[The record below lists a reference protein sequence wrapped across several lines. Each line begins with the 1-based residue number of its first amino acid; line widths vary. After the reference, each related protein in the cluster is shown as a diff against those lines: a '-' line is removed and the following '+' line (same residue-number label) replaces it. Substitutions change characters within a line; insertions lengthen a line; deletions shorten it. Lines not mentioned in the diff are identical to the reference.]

1 MPVQQLVAGVHHFR
15 SQVFKEQRE
24 LFERLGSGQTP
35 DTLFITCSD
44 SRVDPNLIT
53 QTVPGQMFILR
64 NAGNILPPYGASNGG
79 ETAAVE
85 FAIRA
90 LDVKDI
96 IICGH
101 SQCGA
106 MKGLLNP
113 ELLAELPDTT
123 KWLKFA
129 ETTRQIVRSKY
140 QHLRGDELLSVTIEE
155 NVLSQIENLQTHP
168 AVAVGLMRGTLKLH
182 AWHYEIETG
191 EIYAYDIESGQ
202 FRPLGMI
209 KDFKNFAHPAP
220 PVLAEKRLSSGE
232 VQS

>member
-15 SQVFKEQRE
+15 SQVFKEQRD
-24 LFERLGSGQTP
+24 LFERLGAGQSPNTM
-35 DTLFITCSD
+35 FITCSD
-44 SRVDPNLIT
+44 SRIDPNLIT
-53 QTVPGQMFILR
+53 QTAPGDLFVLR
-64 NAGNILPPYGASNGG
+64 NAGNMIPAYGASNGG

-106 MKGLLNP
+106 MKGLLKP
-113 ELLAELPDTT
+113 EMLAELPDTAA
-123 KWLKFA
+123 WLKLA
-129 ETTRQIVRSKY
+129 ETTRQIVRAKY
-140 QHLRGDELLSVTIEE
+140 QHLSGEELLSATIEE

-168 AVAVGLMRGTLKLH
+168 AVAVGLMRGSLKLH

-202 FRPLGMI
+202 FKPLGMI
-209 KDFKNFAHPAP
+209 KDFKDFAHPAP
-220 PVLAEKRLSSGE
+220 PVLAGKRSADNH
-232 VQS
+232 VI

>member
-15 SQVFKEQRE
+15 SQVFKEQRD
-24 LFERLGSGQTP
+24 LFERLGTGQSPNTM
-35 DTLFITCSD
+35 FITCSD
-44 SRVDPNLIT
+44 SRIDPNLIT
-53 QTVPGQMFILR
+53 QTSPGDMFVFR
-64 NAGNILPPYGASNGG
+64 NAGNMIPAYGATNGG

-106 MKGLLNP
+106 MKGLLKP
-113 ELLAELPDTT
+113 EMLKELPDTAR
-123 KWLKFA
+123 WLQLA
-129 ETTRQIVRSKY
+129 ETTRQIVRAKY
-140 QHLRGDELLSVTIEE
+140 QHLSGDELLSATIEE

-202 FRPLGMI
+202 FKPLGMI

-220 PVLAEKRLSSGE
+220 PVLVDKRSTGE
-232 VQS
+232 ATV